1 MAAARTRRVATPP
14 RVSLRSLAKTL
25 GVSPPAVRKA
35 IAAGRL
41 ARSIG
46 RDGKGPYVLDVALA
60 RTEWAAGAAKPPNPG
75 GHPPG
80 NGRAEPQ
87 NKLVDAQLRLASQ
100 RAESLELA
108 NRRRRGEVHDVV
120 ECEREQFQAARTLR
134 DRILNVPDRMGLE
147 PSLRDRLLAELRVA
161 LGQVADELERG

>member
-1 MAAARTRRVATPP
+1 MPAARTARTRRVATPP

-35 IAAGRL
+35 VATGRL

-60 RTEWAAGAAKPPNPG
+60 TREWVAGAAKPPNPG
-75 GHPPG
+75 GHPPA

-87 NKLVDAQLRLASQ
+87 SKLVDAQLRLAGE
-100 RAESLELA
+100 RAAALELS
-108 NRRRRGEVHDVV
+108 NRRRR
-120 ECEREQFQAARTLR
+120 
-134 DRILNVPDRMGLE
+134 
-147 PSLRDRLLAELRVA
+147 
-161 LGQVADELERG
+161 